1 MDLGT
6 FYEKHKQFY
15 YWFLYRKLKNTGL
28 PYHAED
34 IIHDAVVAI
43 IANEKHLEIFENL
56 TEKQAKQYFKTCL
69 VNRLIDTIRQA
80 KRKREQLEE
89 LERTERSELREETSA
104 CSMENAVIEK
114 LNLESC
120 APGVLCL
127 FNSKE
132 MELIRLVF
140 LQELPYREVA
150 RIDRVRESAIAMR
163 VVRLRKK
170 IWKICLKQHVFDE
183 FVEKRI
189 KTLPIGS

>member
-80 KRKREQLEE
+80 KRRQEQLEE
-89 LERTERSELREETSA
+89 LEKTEMTVLNREIHVCRMET
-104 CSMENAVIEK
+104 AVIEK
-114 LNLESC
+114 MDLENC
-120 APGVLCL
+120 APAVLCL
-127 FNSKE
+127 FNSRE

-140 LQELPYREVA
+140 LQELPYREIA
-150 RIDRVRESAIAMR
+150 KRDRVKESAIAMR

-170 IWKICLKQHVFDE
+170 IRKICLKQHVFDE
-183 FVEKRI
+183 FVEKKMEMLLI
-189 KTLPIGS
+189 CS